1 MVGLLSSASGLVA
14 HHPGRLNVAG
24 SHYRIALNRE
34 LAIGTMMMALGTLPV
49 ASAYGQTRDWRYWPF
64 TATSPWNMPIGS
76 GATYAPI
83 TAPYWQNVA
92 AGINVTN
99 ATVSVILSPKSDPV
113 WDLYDNTLVTFYN
126 DPPYNN
132 SIWYYKHTP
141 PQVPLQG
148 FQQSTFCNPITQSDA
163 ISFLSTSVFPDPN
176 NINSFPFLTNPWSV
190 VTQTV
195 NSVTTNYKPTFHM
208 PAGSCGSPDSDGL
221 MSVIEEDTNLGVDFY
236 APIVVPNPPPG
247 YSTQMVI
254 GHAIGSYYDLK
265 NGDGTGVWNGRRATL
280 IPTLAGVIRYGEP
293 FSSSTPVIPHAL
305 AVVMAQSVM
314 NNAAVWPA
322 AGYDTNNQYGNC
334 GAACLPMGALLAIPS
349 TVDLS
354 TLGITTPEGMA
365 IAQAAQKYASIS

>member
-1 MVGLLSSASGLVA
+1 
-14 HHPGRLNVAG
+14 
-24 SHYRIALNRE
+24 
-34 LAIGTMMMALGTLPV
+34 
-49 ASAYGQTRDWRYWPF
+49 
-64 TATSPWNMPIGS
+64 
-76 GATYAPI
+76 
-83 TAPYWQNVA
+83 
-92 AGINVTN
+92 
-99 ATVSVILSPKSDPV
+99 
-113 WDLYDNTLVTFYN
+113 
-126 DPPYNN
+126 
-132 SIWYYKHTP
+132 
-141 PQVPLQG
+141 
-148 FQQSTFCNPITQSDA
+148 
-163 ISFLSTSVFPDPN
+163 
-176 NINSFPFLTNPWSV
+176 
-190 VTQTV
+190 
-195 NSVTTNYKPTFHM
+195 M

-236 APIVVPNPPPG
+236 APIVVPNPPPN

-365 IAQAAQKYASIS
+365 IAQAAQKYGVYIVDTAVDPVTSPAVFFLAQLNDPTPGLTAMASTGTNGYYDLQKVVQNLYRVTNNSAQNPGGPGTHSPMAPPFSN